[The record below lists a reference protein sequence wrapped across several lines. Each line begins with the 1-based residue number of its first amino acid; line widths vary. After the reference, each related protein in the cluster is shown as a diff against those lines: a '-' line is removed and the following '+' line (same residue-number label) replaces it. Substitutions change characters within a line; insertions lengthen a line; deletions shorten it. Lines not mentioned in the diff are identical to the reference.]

1 VIADVPAPKTMPAQR
16 IMIAARIKTFFIL
29 FASLDKSGIVC
40 YYKYMVLLFCIS
52 VAGLFS
58 PFFWL
63 AAMVIFGIL
72 IYWLVEFIRL

>member
-1 VIADVPAPKTMPAQR
+1 
-16 IMIAARIKTFFIL
+16 
-29 FASLDKSGIVC
+29 
-40 YYKYMVLLFCIS
+40 MVLLFCIS

-58 PFFWL
+58 PFWWL